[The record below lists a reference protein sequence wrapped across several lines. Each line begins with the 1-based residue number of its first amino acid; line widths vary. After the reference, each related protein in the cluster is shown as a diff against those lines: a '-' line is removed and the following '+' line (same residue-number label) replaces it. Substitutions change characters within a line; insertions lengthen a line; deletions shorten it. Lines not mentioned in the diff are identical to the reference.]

1 MGLIPERCTK
11 PQPIFENQN
20 VVSIW
25 CSFIVP
31 TSHRGG
37 SMRELF
43 MLVPRGGKSIFRIA
57 GPRREI
63 ASGFYKQRESTLICV
78 FFGIYHVVAD
88 LICKKGTLVTFIKSK
103 DGLLLHFHCSYFLYA
118 SGNRGE
124 LFILVLTFFL
134 LYVTPHLANELL

>member
-11 PQPIFENQN
+11 PQSFFENLY

-43 MLVPRGGKSIFRIA
+43 MLVPRGGKSIFRVA

-63 ASGFYKQRESTLICV
+63 ASGFYKQRELHSTMVPLSTKSCLASSKLRPILNGQFCHAISKNICLNV
-78 FFGIYHVVAD
+78 LG
-88 LICKKGTLVTFIKSK
+88 SK
-103 DGLLLHFHCSYFLYA
+103 HS
-118 SGNRGE
+118 
-124 LFILVLTFFL
+124 
-134 LYVTPHLANELL
+134 

>member
-11 PQPIFENQN
+11 PWSIFDNQN

-43 MLVPRGGKSIFRIA
+43 MLVPRGRKSIFRVA

-63 ASGFYKQRESTLICV
+63 ASRFYEQRE
-78 FFGIYHVVAD
+78 
-88 LICKKGTLVTFIKSK
+88 
-103 DGLLLHFHCSYFLYA
+103 LHC
-118 SGNRGE
+118 NM
-124 LFILVLTFFL
+124 
-134 LYVTPHLANELL
+134 